1 MNDGSIEAAGA
12 YPPEPVSV
20 TRSTASRNHAALN
33 RAHYCANKAYY
44 VAKAKA
50 SRARL
55 LDEKIAFIR
64 TLIPTQCEE
73 CGEEISLESHRRKP
87 RGAAPLASKSLR
99 VMALHGWSVERI
111 EGEVGASILVC
122 PDCS

>member
-1 MNDGSIEAAGA
+1 MIDGSLDESRSISSET
-12 YPPEPVSV
+12 S
-20 TRSTASRNHAALN
+20 TMIRSTASANHAAQN

-64 TLIPTQCEE
+64 TLIPSRCEE
-73 CGEEISLESHRRKP
+73 CGEEISLEFHRRKP

-111 EGEVGASILVC
+111 EGEVGASIMVC